1 MKPRRALEHAGRSAQ
16 SAVPP
21 LFCVVM
27 PALDAAAT
35 VEEAVGS
42 VLAQTRA
49 DWELVVV
56 DDGSTDRTGEA
67 VERCAAGDPRITV
80 LRRRHAG
87 PAAARNTGARAG
99 TAPFLLRLDADDV
112 LLPACLATYAAFIE
126 EHPGYDIYSC
136 SAEVFTAAGVLS
148 PYYTGERARHV
159 MEFTLEQ
166 MLERNIILGPAAVCT
181 RAVFERVGG
190 MREGVY
196 VEDYDFWL
204 RALAAGARHVFV
216 PRVLVRY
223 RLHPGQMS
231 RDVRRMQASEAEV
244 LEALAASGALD
255 ARLAARARAAAAAA
269 RRSGGD
275 TRGLTPQP

>member
-1 MKPRRALEHAGRSAQ
+1 MHRPRETAGRPAQ
-16 SAVPP
+16 TAAAPR
-21 LFCVVM
+21 FCVVM

-35 VEEAVGS
+35 IGEAAGS
-42 VLAQTRA
+42 VLAQTWTG
-49 DWELVVV
+49 WELVIV
-56 DDGSTDRTGEA
+56 DDGSKDATRA
-67 VERCAAGDPRITV
+67 VAERCAAGDSRITV
-80 LRRRHAG
+80 LHQRNAG
-87 PAAARNTGARAG
+87 PAAARNAGARAG

-112 LLPACLATYAAFIE
+112 LLPACLATYAAFIDG
-126 EHPGYDIYSC
+126 HPGYDIYSC

-148 PYYTGERARHV
+148 PYYEGERARHV

-166 MLERNIILGPAAVCT
+166 MLERNVILGPAAVCT

-231 RDVRRMQASEAEV
+231 RDAGRMQASTAEV
-244 LEALAASGALD
+244 LEALAGGGTLD
-255 ARLAARARAAAAAA
+255 ARLAAKARAAAAEARAA
-269 RRSGGD
+269 AEGRPVG
-275 TRGLTPQP
+275 